1 MKAVLTSSLG
11 GSRIENGFRVPDRL
25 IERNGLVDR
34 LRSIWPEK
42 ARVLI
47 LSADPRDHGKN
58 DSLQN
63 CLGEALPMS
72 GLPLS
77 AIEVCDDR
85 NLEAAEDLTQW
96 DVLILS
102 GGHVPTQNRFFRELR
117 LGERLAEFR
126 GILIAWSAGSMN
138 CAETVYAGPEL
149 EGEAVD
155 PNFQRWLPGLGIT
168 KVNIFP
174 HFQSLREE
182 KLDGLRLVE
191 DITFDDSVGHSL
203 LALNDGSYMFID
215 GGKTTVHGA
224 AYEILDRRITELCRD
239 GEARSLSV

>member
-11 GSRIENGFRVPDRL
+11 GYRYEEGRRVPDRL
-25 IERNGLVDR
+25 IERNGLADR
-34 LRSIWPEK
+34 VRSIWPER

-47 LSADPRDHGKN
+47 LSADPKGHEGN
-58 DSLQN
+58 DGVRALMGQ
-63 CLGEALPMS
+63 ALPMS
-72 GLPLS
+72 GLPIS
-77 AIEVCDDR
+77 AMEICDDR
-85 NLEAAEDLTQW
+85 NPEAAKELAQW
-96 DVLILS
+96 DVLILF
-102 GGHVPTQNRFFRELR
+102 GGHVPTQNRFFQELR
-117 LGERLAEFR
+117 LRERLAEFS
-126 GILIAWSAGSMN
+126 GILVAMSAGSMN

-182 KLDGLRLVE
+182 KLNGLRLIE
-191 DITFDDSVGHSL
+191 DITFDDSVGHPL
-203 LALNDGSYMFID
+203 LALNDGSYVLID
-215 GGKTTVHGA
+215 GGKTTVYGA
-224 AYEILDRRITELCRD
+224 AYEILDRRITEICRE

>member
-1 MKAVLTSSLG
+1 MKALLTSSLG
-11 GSRIENGFRVPDRL
+11 GSRIEKGRRVPDRL

-34 LRSIWPEK
+34 LKSIWPDK

-47 LSADPRDHGKN
+47 LCADPTDHGKN

-77 AIEVCDDR
+77 AIGVCDDR
-85 NLEAAEDLTQW
+85 NPEAAEELVRW

-102 GGHVPTQNRFFRELR
+102 GGHVPTQNRFFWEVRLR
-117 LGERLAEFR
+117 KRLAEFH
-126 GILIAWSAGSMN
+126 GILVAWSAGSMN
-138 CAETVYAGPEL
+138 SAEMVYAGPEL
-149 EGEAVD
+149 EGEALD

-182 KLDGLRLVE
+182 KLDGLRLIE
-191 DITFDDSVGHSL
+191 DITFDDSVGHPL
-203 LALNDGSYMFID
+203 LALNDGSYLFVDD
-215 GGKTTVHGA
+215 GRTTVYGA
-224 AYEILDRRITELCRD
+224 AYRIMDRKITEICRE
-239 GEARSLSV
+239 GESVTL

>member
-1 MKAVLTSSLG
+1 MKAILTSSLG
-11 GSRIENGFRVPDRL
+11 GYRYEEGRRVADRL

-34 LRSIWPEK
+34 LRSIWPDK

-47 LSADPRDHGKN
+47 LRADPTDYGKN
-58 DSLQN
+58 DGLRN

-77 AIEVCDDR
+77 VMEICDDR
-85 NLEAAEDLTQW
+85 NPEAAEKLAQW

-102 GGHVPTQNRFFRELR
+102 GGHVPTQNRFFQELR
-117 LGERLAEFR
+117 LRERLAECS
-126 GILIAWSAGSMN
+126 GILVAMSAGSMN

-149 EGEAVD
+149 EGEAIA

-182 KLDGLRLVE
+182 KLDGLRLIE
-191 DITFDDSVGHSL
+191 DITFDDSVGHPL
-203 LALNDGSYMFID
+203 LALNDGSYVFVD
-215 GGKTTVHGA
+215 GGETTVYGA

>member
-25 IERNGLVDR
+25 IERNGLGER
-34 LRSIWPEK
+34 LKSIWPGK

-47 LSADPRDHGKN
+47 LCADLMDHGKN

-63 CLGEALPMS
+63 CLGEALSMS
-72 GLPLS
+72 GLSLS
-77 AIEVCDDR
+77 AIEICDDR
-85 NLEAAEDLTQW
+85 NPEAAEDLAQW

-117 LGERLAEFR
+117 LRERLAEFS
-126 GILIAWSAGSMN
+126 GILLAMSAGSMN
-138 CAETVYAGPEL
+138 CAEMVYAGPEL
-149 EGEAVD
+149 EGEAID

-191 DITFDDSVGHSL
+191 DITFDDSVGHPL
-203 LALNDGSYMFID
+203 LALNDGSYVFID
-215 GGKTTVHGA
+215 GGKTMVYGA
-224 AYEILDRRITELCRD
+224 AYEILDRKITEFCRE
-239 GEARSLSV
+239 GEARGLSV